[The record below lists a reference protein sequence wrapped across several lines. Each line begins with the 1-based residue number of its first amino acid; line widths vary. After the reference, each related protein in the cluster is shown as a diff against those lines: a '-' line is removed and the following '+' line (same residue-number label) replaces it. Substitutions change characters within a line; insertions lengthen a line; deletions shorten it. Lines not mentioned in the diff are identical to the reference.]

1 MKSDWVEVVFMG
13 PLTDSEKQL
22 IIQMEN
28 SGSLLKDIAATLHR
42 NPITV
47 RSYLTSQGY
56 EPTNKKY
63 SSEEKEQIISLFKSG
78 LSCSEIARQINRS
91 ANGVTHFLTAEGYD
105 TSSPLIIT
113 EDEKRIAI
121 KVFRETKSC
130 AKAAEAIGHSHDGV
144 WSMLKREGFDTQK
157 SVYVW
162 LTNEQVAN
170 IRAMY
175 QEGYTAAEIL
185 PLYKDR
191 IATENSIIK
200 IVKDAGIVPRSTGY
214 RNIILHE
221 NFFDEIDTEEKAY
234 VIGLLMADGCVL
246 EGKRGRTDSW
256 TITLKAE
263 DRYMLERIKEL
274 VGSDN
279 KVNYQ
284 KSKETYILTVSSQHM
299 VEALAKYNITP
310 RKSKTISFPYGT
322 FPSELCR
329 HVIRGLFDGDG
340 CISGRRCSFIGNAI
354 VIPQIQDIL
363 IEQLGINKTKVH
375 ETNPDVWNF
384 VFSAARDV
392 EAFYHYLYD
401 DATIYLTRK
410 KARFEK
416 LPYCVSK

>member
-157 SVYVW
+157 SVYAW

-191 IATENSIIK
+191 VTTENSIIK
-200 IVKDAGIVPRSTGY
+200 IVKDAGIASRSRGY
-214 RNIILHE
+214 RNVILHE
-221 NFFDEIDTEEKAY
+221 DFFDEINTEEKAY

-246 EGKRGRTDSW
+246 DSNRKRADSW
-256 TITLKAE
+256 SITLKAE
-263 DRYMLERIKEL
+263 DRYMLERIREF

-279 KVNYQ
+279 KISHI
-284 KSKETYILTVSSQHM
+284 KPKETYAFTVSSQHM
-299 VEALAKYNITP
+299 VDALAKYNITP

-322 FPSELCR
+322 FPPEQCR

-354 VIPQIQDIL
+354 LIPQIQSIL
-363 IEQLGINKTKVH
+363 IKQLGINRTKVH

-392 EAFYHYLYD
+392 EVFYHYLYD

-416 LPYCVSK
+416 LPYCVPK